1 MHTDQLRVVKQWN
14 TVKHMHWVAF
24 SARCEKWCRTPPVSE
39 EGRAGDGWFERCSTG
54 YDVTALAQVTIKC
67 FFRTYPCL
75 MTKAVLIRSTLSAGQ
90 ENLDSCW
97 LIMVPRSR
105 RLQVV
110 RVVHT
115 IRSKGAPRVACGKVS
130 CNCSMLLAV
139 NVPPA
144 TRVGPK
150 VRIHFVVSMAGG
162 SCDHVDL
169 WRYAEQANVHI
180 WLVVG
185 FIWFI
190 YTHIYIC
197 TLDIS
202 WLSLIS
208 PSDESSHSDDNHSCF
223 AWDWEFNILRMGL
236 PWRARILMPMFSST
250 AHLWAHARAK
260 MGSHGGIFG
269 RNTRWNMGTSQSWPI
284 SA

>member
-1 MHTDQLRVVKQWN
+1 MGHFDAALGHESPRLDLVTTKPFGSPVHLVRSSPFEKLLLLYFLNSQMHTDQLRVVKQWN
-14 TVKHMHWVAF
+14 TVKHMRWVAF

-139 NVPPA
+139 NVHQ
-144 TRVGPK
+144 RQELDPK
-150 VRIHFVVSMAGG
+150 S
-162 SCDHVDL
+162 
-169 WRYAEQANVHI
+169 
-180 WLVVG
+180 G
-185 FIWFI
+185 F
-190 YTHIYIC
+190 
-197 TLDIS
+197 
-202 WLSLIS
+202 
-208 PSDESSHSDDNHSCF
+208 
-223 AWDWEFNILRMGL
+223 
-236 PWRARILMPMFSST
+236 
-250 AHLWAHARAK
+250 
-260 MGSHGGIFG
+260 
-269 RNTRWNMGTSQSWPI
+269 TS
-284 SA
+284 